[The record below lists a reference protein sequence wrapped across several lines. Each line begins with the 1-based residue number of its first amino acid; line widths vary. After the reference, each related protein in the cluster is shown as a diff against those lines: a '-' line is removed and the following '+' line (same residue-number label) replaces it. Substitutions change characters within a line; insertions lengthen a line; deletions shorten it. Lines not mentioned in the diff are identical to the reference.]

1 MRVELER
8 FSKTCSCGKEHAI
21 QVQNIYIESNAV
33 QYLKDVLIPY
43 KKPVIICDNN
53 TKKASYEPMEQY
65 FKQYDVIE
73 ITNKDIH
80 ANNYYVD
87 LVEELFLPD
96 TDVLIAVGAGTIH
109 DLTRYV
115 ACQHNIPFISVPTAA
130 SVDGFVS
137 TVAAM
142 TWHGMKKTLPAAA
155 PVCVFADTDIF
166 SKAPYRLTASGI
178 SDLLGKYTALLD
190 WKVSHLVTG
199 EYFCQE
205 VYDLEKEA
213 VYQVEQVLEQ
223 IKEGSKSGMEKLMY
237 ALILSGLAMQMVGN
251 SRPASGAEHHV
262 SHLWEMEIINPKV
275 DALHGEKVSVGLVLC
290 LEYYEQI
297 CQTIVEGRY
306 HIKDNRMLETELLKA
321 TFGMKEV
328 YDSTIEENTPNPLEE
343 IDLNGLENKLLTIAK
358 EIKMLP
364 SMQQIKERLE
374 KAGCVTTMEEL
385 KLPADLKGLTLQL
398 CPYVRGRLTL
408 LRLSK
413 LFM

>member
-8 FSKTCSCGKEHAI
+8 FYKTCSCGREHAI

-33 QYLKDVLIPY
+33 HYLNDVLNAY

-53 TKKASYEPMEQY
+53 TKQAAYEPMEQY

-73 ITNKDIH
+73 ITDGDIH
-80 ANNYYVD
+80 ANNNYVD

-96 TDVLIAVGAGTIH
+96 TDILIAVGAGTIH

-115 ACQHNIPFISVPTAA
+115 AYQHNIPFISVPTAA

-142 TWHGMKKTLPAAA
+142 TWHGMKKTLTAAA
-155 PVCVFADTDIF
+155 PICVLADTNIF

-178 SDLLGKYTALLD
+178 SDLLGKHTALLD

-262 SHLWEMEIINPKV
+262 SHLWEMEIINPWV

-297 CQTIVEGRY
+297 RQTIENGWY
-306 HIKDNRMLETELLKA
+306 HIKDNRMLETKLLMR
-321 TFGMKEV
+321 TFGMKGM
-328 YDSTIEENTPNPLEE
+328 YDSIIEENTPNPLEQ
-343 IDLNGLENKLLTIAK
+343 IDLEGLEQKLPIIAD
-358 EIKMLP
+358 EIKKLP
-364 SMQQIKERLE
+364 SMQQIKERLL

-385 KLPADLKGLTLQL
+385 NLPADLKGLTLQL

-413 LFM
+413 LFS